1 MGKKGDETMSKGPKS
16 LKRGEKMLAGGGMT
30 ESFEKSEKKVEEM
43 NIASGP

>member
-1 MGKKGDETMSKGPKS
+1 MSKGPKS
-16 LKRGEKMLAGGGMT
+16 LKRGEKMLGGGMT